1 MQAIYIYYKV
11 LCTPSHPD
19 ITNNHPIH
27 PTYSTTVLH
36 QFEMAFFFFE
46 IGCNVIY
53 VKMLVIFKLR
63 TARFRREA
71 THGCQ
76 SLWWAQECHEKL
88 RRRRYRD
95 THPPATVL
103 RSPRSCAQ
111 GDGGIPT
118 LPLPSSSPELCTKT
132 THTYSTPM
140 QQTQAQSAPKLNKHN
155 HNLMWVS
162 TRVRVQS
169 WQKITK

>member
-88 RRRRYRD
+88 RRRRYRN
-95 THPPATVL
+95 TTPQPQSSAPREVVHKEMVGYQP
-103 RSPRSCAQ
+103 SPF
-111 GDGGIPT
+111 
-118 LPLPSSSPELCTKT
+118 PLPHQSSAQKPP
-132 THTYSTPM
+132 TPIPH
-140 QQTQAQSAPKLNKHN
+140 QCNKHK
-155 HNLMWVS
+155 HNLHQNS
-162 TRVRVQS
+162 TNTITTSCEWVRVQS